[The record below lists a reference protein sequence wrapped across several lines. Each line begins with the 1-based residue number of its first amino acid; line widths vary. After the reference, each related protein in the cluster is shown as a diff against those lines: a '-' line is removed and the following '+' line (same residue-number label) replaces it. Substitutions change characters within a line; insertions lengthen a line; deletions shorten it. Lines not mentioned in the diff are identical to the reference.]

1 MSFLCVIIY
10 DYKVLV
16 ENLQEI
22 SGNREGGAVFDADQ
36 CRAALPD

>member
-1 MSFLCVIIY
+1 MIIY

-16 ENLQEI
+16 ENLEEI
-22 SGNREGGAVFDADQ
+22 SGNRGGGGGVFDADQ